1 MTFGRVHEAGG
12 CHLFSSFIIRLEA
25 RLRTFTVPRRPSF
38 DPGFTTCKKTDKENS
53 QKGLKF
59 QHVLVYNSIDKD
71 SHYHRSCHCALAGRL
86 LNKISCLGVQL
97 NFKGVVG
104 LERLYTE
111 RLDIAYGERSIVQNL
126 NISIPS
132 GQITA
137 LVGANG
143 SGKST
148 ILKAMARMMKPK
160 QGSVFLDGK
169 SIHQQST
176 KEVAKQLAILPQNP
190 TAPDGLTVSELV
202 TYGRFPHQKGFG
214 SLTKEDREIVRW
226 SIAMTGMEEFHDRP
240 VDQLSGGQRQRAWIA
255 MALAQGTDILF
266 LDEPTTFLDMAHQLE
281 VLKLLEKLNLEER
294 RTIVMV
300 VHDLNHA
307 TRYAHHMVA
316 IKRGTVAAVGSPAEV
331 MTPEMLQNVFGIEAD
346 IVPDPRTGVPLCIPY
361 ELAGHSR
368 PVQVA
373 AASPVSRRS
382 EARELVAAAK

>member
-1 MTFGRVHEAGG
+1 M
-12 CHLFSSFIIRLEA
+12 
-25 RLRTFTVPRRPSF
+25 
-38 DPGFTTCKKTDKENS
+38 
-53 QKGLKF
+53 
-59 QHVLVYNSIDKD
+59 
-71 SHYHRSCHCALAGRL
+71 
-86 LNKISCLGVQL
+86 
-97 NFKGVVG
+97 
-104 LERLYTE
+104 ERLYTQK
-111 RLDIAYGERSIVQNL
+111 LDIGYGELSIVKDL

-132 GQITA
+132 GKITA

-148 ILKAMARMMKPK
+148 ILKTLARIMKPTGG
-160 QGSVFLDGK
+160 QVFLDGK

-214 SLTKEDREIVRW
+214 SLTKEDKEIVNW
-226 SIAMTGMEEFHDRP
+226 AISMTGMVDFHDRP

-281 VLKLLEKLNLEER
+281 VLKLLQKLNDEEN

-307 TRYAHHMVA
+307 TRYAQHMVA
-316 IKRGTVAAVGSPAEV
+316 ISRGTVVAEGSPVEV
-331 MTPEMLQNVFGIEAD
+331 MTPEMLRKVFNIEAD
-346 IVPDPRTGVPLCIPY
+346 ILIDPRTGVPLCLPY
-361 ELAGHSR
+361 ELSHAVDQKQPNENKTQ
-368 PVQVA
+368 PVYTEERKLVG
-373 AASPVSRRS
+373 
-382 EARELVAAAK
+382 AR

>member
-1 MTFGRVHEAGG
+1 M
-12 CHLFSSFIIRLEA
+12 
-25 RLRTFTVPRRPSF
+25 
-38 DPGFTTCKKTDKENS
+38 
-53 QKGLKF
+53 
-59 QHVLVYNSIDKD
+59 
-71 SHYHRSCHCALAGRL
+71 
-86 LNKISCLGVQL
+86 
-97 NFKGVVG
+97 
-104 LERLYTE
+104 ERLYTE
-111 RLDIAYGERSIVQNL
+111 KLDIGYGELSIVKDL

-132 GQITA
+132 GKITA

-148 ILKAMARMMKPK
+148 ILKTLARIMKPTGG
-160 QGSVFLDGK
+160 QVFLDGK

-214 SLTKEDREIVRW
+214 SLTKEDKEIISW
-226 SIAMTGMEEFHDRP
+226 AISMTGMSDFHDRP

-281 VLKLLEKLNLEER
+281 VLKLLQKLNDEEN

-307 TRYAHHMVA
+307 TRYAQHMVA
-316 IKRGTVAAVGSPAEV
+316 ISRGTVVAEGSPAEV
-331 MTPEMLQNVFGIEAD
+331 MTPDMLRKVFNIEAD
-346 IVPDPRTGVPLCIPY
+346 ILIDPRTGVPLCLPY
-361 ELAGHSR
+361 ELSHAVDQKHPNENTPQ
-368 PVQVA
+368 PVYTEERKLVG
-373 AASPVSRRS
+373 
-382 EARELVAAAK
+382 AR

>member
-1 MTFGRVHEAGG
+1 M
-12 CHLFSSFIIRLEA
+12 
-25 RLRTFTVPRRPSF
+25 
-38 DPGFTTCKKTDKENS
+38 
-53 QKGLKF
+53 
-59 QHVLVYNSIDKD
+59 
-71 SHYHRSCHCALAGRL
+71 
-86 LNKISCLGVQL
+86 
-97 NFKGVVG
+97 
-104 LERLYTE
+104 ERLYTQK
-111 RLDIAYGERSIVQNL
+111 LDIGYGELSIVKDL

-132 GQITA
+132 GKITA

-148 ILKAMARMMKPK
+148 ILKTLARIMKPTGG
-160 QGSVFLDGK
+160 QVFLDGK

-214 SLTKEDREIVRW
+214 SLTKEDKEIISW
-226 SIAMTGMEEFHDRP
+226 AISMTGMSDFHDRP

-281 VLKLLEKLNLEER
+281 VLKLLQKLNDEEN

-307 TRYAHHMVA
+307 TRYAQHMVA
-316 IKRGTVAAVGSPAEV
+316 ISRGTVVAEGSPAEV
-331 MTPEMLQNVFGIEAD
+331 MTPEMLRKVFNIEAD
-346 IVPDPRTGVPLCIPY
+346 ILIDPRTGVPLCLPY
-361 ELAGHSR
+361 ELSHAVDQKQPSENTTQ
-368 PVQVA
+368 PVYTEERKLVG
-373 AASPVSRRS
+373 
-382 EARELVAAAK
+382 AR